1 MGSLNFNEKMP
12 KVKRSTQKGGASL
25 SKSGE
30 NQVEMYKKEM
40 DTKARNVLC
49 TIIPE
54 KLDYLCRILDQ
65 EMWQPEYCINSIG
78 EYEEKVKEIEEL
90 KKAQAQEEEAAEEDV
105 EENAEDNEEVP
116 EGEEQKEGKV
126 EKLEG
131 EPEEKKPKTSSSNAS
146 TLSIEL
152 KEKKSLSDI
161 PMPKIECNKIV
172 LGQMEIV
179 KPELINLGINC
190 QILRDWI
197 HLHIPKHE
205 DGNNFGVEVQ
215 EEALQELQA
224 VKEESQSAME
234 EHAAYHLA
242 RANIMEKILQEG
254 NIKDLKIFIYE
265 EDEKQSR
272 RLRMT
277 AQTLRT
283 HYTTILDTITKN
295 FDKITN
301 PKGSD
306 SNHTLMY

>member
-1 MGSLNFNEKMP
+1 MG
-12 KVKRSTQKGGASL
+12 
-25 SKSGE
+25 
-30 NQVEMYKKEM
+30 
-40 DTKARNVLC
+40 
-49 TIIPE
+49 
-54 KLDYLCRILDQ
+54 LDQ
-65 EMWQPEYCINSIG
+65 EMWQPEYSLKAREFCINSIG

-116 EGEEQKEGKV
+116 EEQNEGKV

-215 EEALQELQA
+215 EEAL
-224 VKEESQSAME
+224 
-234 EHAAYHLA
+234 
-242 RANIMEKILQEG
+242 
-254 NIKDLKIFIYE
+254 KDLKIFIYE

>member
-1 MGSLNFNEKMP
+1 MSNQSLLIS
-12 KVKRSTQKGGASL
+12 VRL
-25 SKSGE
+25 
-30 NQVEMYKKEM
+30 
-40 DTKARNVLC
+40 NVSF
-49 TIIPE
+49 
-54 KLDYLCRILDQ
+54 
-65 EMWQPEYCINSIG
+65 SISH
-78 EYEEKVKEIEEL
+78 
-90 KKAQAQEEEAAEEDV
+90 
-105 EENAEDNEEVP
+105 N
-116 EGEEQKEGKV
+116 
-126 EKLEG
+126 
-131 EPEEKKPKTSSSNAS
+131 
-146 TLSIEL
+146 
-152 KEKKSLSDI
+152 DI
-161 PMPKIECNKIV
+161 
-172 LGQMEIV
+172 
-179 KPELINLGINC
+179 LGINC

-215 EEALQELQA
+215 EEALQELAA

-254 NIKDLKIFIYE
+254 NIKDLKSKDHNNFLNKSYFFILVFIYE

>member
-1 MGSLNFNEKMP
+1 MP
-12 KVKRSTQKGGASL
+12 KVKRSTQKGGPSL

-40 DTKARNVLC
+40 DAKARNVLC
-49 TIIPE
+49 NIIPA
-54 KLDYLCRILDQ
+54 KLDYLCEILNQ
-65 EMWQPEYCINSIG
+65 EMWQPEYALKAREFCINSIE
-78 EYEEKVKEIEEL
+78 EYEVKVKEIEEL
-90 KKAQAQEEEAAEEDV
+90 KKAQAQEEEEPEEDAEESV
-105 EENAEDNEEVP
+105 EDSEEVP
-116 EGEEQKEGKV
+116 EEGEQSKAD
-126 EKLEG
+126 KLEG

-172 LGQMEIV
+172 LGQMEVV

-215 EEALQELQA
+215 EEANQELQA

-295 FDKITN
+295 FEKITN

>member
-1 MGSLNFNEKMP
+1 MP
-12 KVKRSTQKGGASL
+12 KVKRSTQKGGPSL

-49 TIIPE
+49 NIIPA
-54 KLDYLCRILDQ
+54 KLDYLCRILS
-65 EMWQPEYCINSIG
+65 EEKWQPEYSLKAREFCINSIE

-90 KKAQAQEEEAAEEDV
+90 KKAQASEAEEGAEEEEEAGEEGAEE
-105 EENAEDNEEVP
+105 
-116 EGEEQKEGKV
+116 KE

-152 KEKKSLSDI
+152 KEKQSLSNI

-172 LGQMEIV
+172 LEQMEII

-224 VKEESQSAME
+224 VKEESQSSME

-242 RANIMEKILQEG
+242 RANIMEKILMEG

-265 EDEKQSR
+265 EDEKQAR

>member
-1 MGSLNFNEKMP
+1 
-12 KVKRSTQKGGASL
+12 
-25 SKSGE
+25 
-30 NQVEMYKKEM
+30 MYKKEM

-49 TIIPE
+49 SIIPA
-54 KLDYLCRILDQ
+54 KLDYLCRILGE
-65 EMWQPEYCINSIG
+65 EMWQPEYSLKAREFCITSIE
-78 EYEEKVKEIEEL
+78 EYEERVKEIEEL
-90 KKAQAQEEEAAEEDV
+90 KKAQAKEEGAEEEEEGV
-105 EENAEDNEEVP
+105 EGADEGAEDNEETAANN
-116 EGEEQKEGKV
+116 EDEKEA
-126 EKLEG
+126 KLEG
-131 EPEEKKPKTSSSNAS
+131 EPAEKKAKSSSSATS

-152 KEKKSLSDI
+152 KEKTSMSNI

-172 LGQMEIV
+172 LEQMEII

-224 VKEESQSAME
+224 VREESQSSME
-234 EHAAYHLA
+234 EHASYHLA

-265 EDEKQSR
+265 EDEKQAR